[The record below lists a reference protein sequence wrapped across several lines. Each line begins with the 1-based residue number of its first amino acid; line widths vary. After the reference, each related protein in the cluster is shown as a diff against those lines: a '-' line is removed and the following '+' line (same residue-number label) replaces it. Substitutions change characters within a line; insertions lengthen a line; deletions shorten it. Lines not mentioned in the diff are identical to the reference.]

1 VIKDDVVVHV
11 KEVMAKILCMEPVEI
26 DEATSLSEY
35 GLTSVDLIDAVV
47 TLEARY
53 DIQFDPSLMDK
64 LSCRS
69 LAENIKL
76 SLAIR

>member
-1 VIKDDVVVHV
+1 MIKDDVIGQV
-11 KEVMAKILCMEPVEI
+11 KEVMAKILCMEPVDI
-26 DEATSLSEY
+26 DETTLLSEY

-53 DIQFDPSLMDK
+53 AVQFDPSCMDK

-76 SLAIR
+76 SLAVR